1 MKDATITKTYK
12 GKDIWDAVVGFD
24 FANMRY
30 WVQTVDYEGWQEP
43 CDITLQHQ
51 PKDGGEELQTS
62 TVTPDQLVDAYAFLV
77 ANNWTHCGGYSLR
90 ELDEADSCLAD
101 LVIQQAIFGEQ
112 VFG

>member
-1 MKDATITKTYK
+1 MKDATITKTYA
-12 GKDIWDAVVGFD
+12 GKDIWDAVVGCD

-30 WVQTVDYEGWQEP
+30 WVQNLELDTWQEP
-43 CDITLQHQ
+43 CNLTLEHL
-51 PKDGGEELQTS
+51 PLEGGEELQTS
-62 TVTPDQLVDAYAFLV
+62 IVTPDQLSDAFAVLV
-77 ANNWTHCGGYSLR
+77 AKGWTHCGGYSLA